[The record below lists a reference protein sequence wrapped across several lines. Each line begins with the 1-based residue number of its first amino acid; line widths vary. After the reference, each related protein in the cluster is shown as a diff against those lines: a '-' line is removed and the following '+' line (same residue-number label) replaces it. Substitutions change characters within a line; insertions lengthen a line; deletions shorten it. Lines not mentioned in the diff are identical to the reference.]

1 MTDDVERGRRIFE
14 SGKHAVTP
22 ERDDGEAAQNRHEL
36 TDSTESTG
44 LAGSDVEGALNRI
57 RAWLQRFICPMDR
70 RDLDLLALWIVH
82 TYLVDETYTTPRL
95 LIESPVPESGKTT
108 VLEHAERLC
117 QHPLQMATVSSPAM
131 LTRALEKG
139 MRTILIDEADRSLN
153 PDKPG
158 IDDLIGSAELRLQ
171 EGRYPTGSRA
181 SQGRRLGHS
190 GDANVR
196 PGGDG
201 R

>member
-1 MTDDVERGRRIFE
+1 
-14 SGKHAVTP
+14 
-22 ERDDGEAAQNRHEL
+22 
-36 TDSTESTG
+36 
-44 LAGSDVEGALNRI
+44 
-57 RAWLQRFICPMDR
+57 MDP

-158 IDDLIGSAELRLQ
+158 IDDLIAVLNSGYKKGATRPVLVPVKGGGWDLAEM
-171 EGRYPTGSRA
+171 PTFAPVAMAGNQPEASRRHA
-181 SQGRRLGHS
+181 VANDPDADHARSRRH
-190 GDANVR
+190 R
-196 PGGDG
+196 
-201 R
+201 